1 MAFADRFV
9 KVPIQVYDKKL
20 KETADVDEV
29 EDSWMKVNPLEIA
42 SYRPSWDV
50 DDESKSE
57 LVSMTLKNGDTTLVY
72 MTVKEFENLLNS
84 WNL

>member
-57 LVSMTLKNGDTTLVY
+57 LVSMSLKNGDTTLVY
-72 MTVKEFENLLNS
+72 MTVKEFETLLNS
-84 WNL
+84 WSL